1 MTARVLVVDD
11 VATNVKVLD
20 AKLTAEYFTV
30 ISASSGKEALV
41 AAKESAP
48 DIILLDVMM
57 PEMDGFEVC
66 RRLKADT
73 ETAHIPV
80 VMVTALS
87 DVVDRV
93 TGLEAGAD
101 DFLTKP
107 VNDVTL
113 FARIGSLARI
123 KRAIDEWRMQEETY
137 DQLGVLEDG
146 QGLDVSDRPSGS
158 VLIIEPDEFV
168 SERMVAVLEED
179 GQTVNTVTDSNE
191 AMTVLAG
198 GVFDLVITSLDLGDS
213 DGLRFCSQLRAQDQ
227 FRAVPVVLVIEP
239 EEVDDLAK
247 GFDLGIN
254 DYLIRPIDPNELK
267 ARVRT
272 QLRQKRYRERLQDNY
287 KRSLSLAL
295 TDDLTGLYNRRY
307 LHAHM
312 DTALRRSVSTGKPLS
327 VLMLDID
334 HFKKV
339 NDNFGHAVGDEILK
353 EFANRVV
360 RSVREFD
367 TAARSGGEEF
377 VVVMPECG
385 TYVAAN
391 VAERLRALV
400 ADHPFRTA
408 DGKEIDVT
416 VSIGIAWRLGDKDT
430 PDELLTRS
438 DKALY
443 AAKRGGRNRV
453 EKQSESSA
461 DAEHAANG

>member
-1 MTARVLVVDD
+1 
-11 VATNVKVLD
+11 
-20 AKLTAEYFTV
+20 
-30 ISASSGKEALV
+30 
-41 AAKESAP
+41 
-48 DIILLDVMM
+48 
-57 PEMDGFEVC
+57 
-66 RRLKADT
+66 
-73 ETAHIPV
+73 
-80 VMVTALS
+80 
-87 DVVDRV
+87 
-93 TGLEAGAD
+93 
-101 DFLTKP
+101 
-107 VNDVTL
+107 
-113 FARIGSLARI
+113 
-123 KRAIDEWRMQEETY
+123 
-137 DQLGVLEDG
+137 
-146 QGLDVSDRPSGS
+146 
-158 VLIIEPDEFV
+158 
-168 SERMVAVLEED
+168 
-179 GQTVNTVTDSNE
+179 VTDSGE
-191 AMTVLAG
+191 AMTVLAD
-198 GVFDLVITSLDLGDS
+198 GVFDLVITSLDLVDS

-239 EEVDDLAK
+239 EEADDLAK

-334 HFKKV
+334 HFKRV
-339 NDNFGHAVGDEILK
+339 NDSFGHAVGDEILK

-377 VVVMPECG
+377 VVVMPECD
-385 TYVAAN
+385 THVAAN

-400 ADHPFRTA
+400 ADQPFRTVG
-408 DGKEIDVT
+408 GKEIDVT

-430 PDELLTRS
+430 PDELLTRA

-443 AAKRGGRNRV
+443 VAKGGGRNRV
-453 EKQSESSA
+453 EMQSESSA
-461 DAEHAANG
+461 DAGHAANG